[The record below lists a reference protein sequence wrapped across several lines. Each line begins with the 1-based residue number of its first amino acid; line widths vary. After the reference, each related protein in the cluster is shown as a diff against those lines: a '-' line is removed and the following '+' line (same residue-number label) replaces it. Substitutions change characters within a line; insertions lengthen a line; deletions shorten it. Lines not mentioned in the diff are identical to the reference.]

1 MELFYAPPARINL
14 DSNSLTLSD
23 QEFLHATKV
32 LRHKV
37 GDVIHCIDGLGA
49 RYDATIEAIESDFLV
64 ASIFSK
70 EIESPPK
77 TRVSVAI
84 SLTKTSDRFENFL
97 EKATELGV
105 SEILPMISERTVSRP
120 DERKREGKNERWE
133 RIILAACK
141 QSQRYRLPILH
152 PIQRFA
158 DIMKR
163 DDELKLIPYELST
176 KQGLPSMLR
185 ESVLFVI
192 GPEGGFTVEEVI
204 IAKTS
209 GFKEISFGKTILRVD
224 TAGIFALSLVR
235 AEELRQAAY

>member
-1 MELFYAPPARINL
+1 MELFYAPPAQINL
-14 DSNSLTLSD
+14 EANSLSLSE

-32 LRHKV
+32 LRYKI
-37 GDVIHCIDGLGA
+37 GDVIHCIDGLGT
-49 RYDATIEAIESDFLV
+49 RYDATIETIEKEFLT
-64 ASIFSK
+64 AKILSR
-70 EIESPPK
+70 ETEAEPK

-84 SLTKTSDRFENFL
+84 SLTKTHDRFENFL

-105 SEILPMISERTVSRP
+105 SEILPMISERTISRP
-120 DERKREGKNERWE
+120 DERGRENKNERWE
-133 RIILAACK
+133 KIILAACK

-158 DIMKR
+158 DVMKR
-163 DDELKLIPYELST
+163 NDKLKLIPYELST
-176 KQGLPSMLR
+176 KQGLPSMLC

-204 IAKTS
+204 IAKTC

-224 TAGIFALSLVR
+224 TAGVFAVSLVR
-235 AEELRQAAY
+235 AEELRQVAY